1 VTSLEDFPIQW
12 AGPLAVVT
20 LPGEID
26 ISNAD
31 QIRDTLLAVLN
42 RDVTMLVVDMTGT
55 TFCGCAGVSAVARA
69 HQRATANRA
78 LVRVAIRTPV
88 VRRVFAITGVDR
100 LVSIFGSVGA
110 ATEGAAMAG
119 AATAGP
125 AAAPTAPAL
134 EPTAPAL
141 EPTAP
146 APEPTGPAPEPT
158 ADGAG
163 PSELAVSGGGA
174 G

>member
-42 RDVTMLVVDMTGT
+42 RDITMLVVDMTGT

-78 LVRVAIRTPV
+78 LVRVAIRAPV

-100 LVSIFGSVGA
+100 LVSIFGSVDA
-110 ATEGAAMAG
+110 ATEGAG
-119 AATAGP
+119 HGRR
-125 AAAPTAPAL
+125 
-134 EPTAPAL
+134 
-141 EPTAP
+141 
-146 APEPTGPAPEPT
+146 GH
-158 ADGAG
+158 
-163 PSELAVSGGGA
+163 GGA
-174 G
+174 GRRTGRTRSRPPRPAQ